1 MVQLPESW
9 EDDAA
14 SKTGEGQLWSVEEEY
29 RITPD
34 NAGDTKLIVPVG
46 DRRRSRLYHPFS
58 YPELS
63 GRFAELREGDEV
75 GTLEFVK
82 KWGLLGYRNLF
93 VNDSFRVAGQGHLS
107 GSELIE
113 RQAQELKQWGDP
125 LAWVWW
131 HSTQVQMLL
140 ELMAVLKGGDTGRI
154 EDYVERLMPDN
165 ELKYFAGVRDRR
177 FSLGQANRGPAQAA
191 AEIIRTIINSNTEDY
206 LTERLH
212 TTDFEQG
219 RLRSYHSFSS
229 LLTVIYAHLRNS
241 AIGMGGYY
249 QCAYRYCSR
258 WWPVELE
265 SRGPKRRYCPP
276 EYGYT
281 ESQCARRERYQ
292 IEQERKER
300 GQSRQGVAP

>member
-1 MVQLPESW
+1 MVQLPEPW

-14 SKTGEGQLWSVEEEY
+14 SKTGEGQLWTVEEGF
-29 RITPD
+29 RITT
-34 NAGDTKLIVPVG
+34 GDIKLVVPVG
-46 DRRRSRLYHPFS
+46 DRGRSRLYYPFS
-58 YPELS
+58 YPELP
-63 GRFAELREGDEV
+63 GRFAELGEGDEV
-75 GTLEFVK
+75 GALEFVM
-82 KWGLLGYRNLF
+82 KWGLLGYRNLLIS
-93 VNDSFRVAGQGHLS
+93 DSFNVGQGPQS
-107 GSELIE
+107 GSEIIDQKT
-113 RQAQELKQWGDP
+113 RQLKQWGDP

-140 ELMAVLKGGDTGRI
+140 ELMAVLKAGDPGRI

-165 ELKYFAGVRDRR
+165 ELKYFAGVRDRP
-177 FSLGQANRGPAQAA
+177 FSLGQAIRSSAHAA
-191 AEIIRTIINSNTEDY
+191 AEIIRAIINANTEDY

-219 RLRSYHSFSS
+219 RLGSYHSFSS

-258 WWPVELE
+258 WWPVEIE

-300 GQSRQGVAP
+300 GPSRHGVAP